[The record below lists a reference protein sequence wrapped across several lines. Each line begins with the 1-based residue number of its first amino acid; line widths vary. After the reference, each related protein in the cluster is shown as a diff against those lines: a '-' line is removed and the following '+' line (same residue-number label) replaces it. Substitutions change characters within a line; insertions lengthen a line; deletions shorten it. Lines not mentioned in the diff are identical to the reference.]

1 MRYSR
6 VYVEITNICNRSCS
20 FCHGTKREARRM
32 TEGEFSHI
40 LSELEGLTEYIY
52 LHVMGE
58 PLTHP
63 DLVRYIQLASSRGF
77 KVAITTNG
85 VLLPTRAE
93 ELLSSG
99 VYKVNISLHS
109 FEGDNEADFIR
120 YLEGCFDFADRAS
133 QAGILTVLRLWN
145 RGSDFG
151 RNTDILGLLRERF
164 PLGEWREGARG
175 YRIGHRLH
183 LEWGERFGWPDA
195 DGECLGERVF
205 CYGLSDHFGILS
217 DGTVIPCCLDADGV
231 ISLGNAYTGSVRE
244 ILDSKRAMAIHE
256 GFSRGSAVEQ
266 LCQRCPYARRFKV

>member
-1 MRYSR
+1 
-6 VYVEITNICNRSCS
+6 
-20 FCHGTKREARRM
+20 M

-63 DLVRYIQLASSRGF
+63 DLVRYIQLASSHGF

-175 YRIGHRLH
+175 YRIRHRLH

-244 ILDSKRAMAIHE
+244 ILDSKRARAIHE
-256 GFSRGSAVEQ
+256 GFSCGIAVEQ